1 MRSVSKKVAIIVI
14 LIVLILGICGG
25 VFAYLFLATDT
36 FKDEQE
42 LFFNYFS
49 QDLEKTKELLKL
61 KTIENYQTL
70 KSNATYEEN
79 NTINV
84 KYAQGGEIS
93 NPYNNLSISLK
104 NQKDNDYNYK
114 DFKILF
120 EEQSAIQI
128 EAIKKADTYGIRFSN
143 LLKQF
148 VTLLNG
154 ERIDGLDIDDETLV
168 KMKAIIE
175 DDSSYFQNMIISS
188 QELQN
193 LENKYLTVITQSLK
207 QGVFS
212 KQANVVTT
220 IGTENIETN
229 TYSVDLTAYQ
239 FQNLLI
245 ELLNNLKID
254 EIIMGKI
261 EAISGSSQNFVNTI
275 DNLIRQVEDKDY
287 KPVKITLYVNSGNTV
302 KTELKSDD
310 FTINIESNS
319 DNGNGSTKIE
329 YTNSD
334 EESKIFTITKQL
346 SEYQENFDIIY
357 SVKTNEEEY
366 EYSITL
372 ESNFERTD
380 IAFGYKKDI
389 TEIVISL
396 ENDITTNVGEQIE
409 LTTENSINL
418 NETVEPNLSVTLN
431 VLNVQVPEK
440 LKSRYDLLI
449 QKLQAQE
456 FLDMVKEKYN
466 IFFGEEVEE
475 EPTEPEEQEPN
486 LTGEEEPTSEADD
499 LTTAEVNRFNTM
511 FEFYSGTGISGKNV
525 KQLLEIT
532 KEHLESVNIEVLP
545 EENNKEEITLN
556 IKLNTP
562 NSELADS
569 IIEKIDDQK
578 TYIVNMTFSETNNI
592 LQTITIKQE
601 NN

>member
-418 NETVEPNLSVTLN
+418 NETAEPNLSVTLN

-499 LTTAEVNRFNTM
+499 LTTAEVNRFNAM

>member
-380 IAFGYKKDI
+380 IAYGYKKDI

-499 LTTAEVNRFNTM
+499 LTTAEVNRFNAM

>member
-1 MRSVSKKVAIIVI
+1 
-14 LIVLILGICGG
+14 
-25 VFAYLFLATDT
+25 
-36 FKDEQE
+36 
-42 LFFNYFS
+42 
-49 QDLEKTKELLKL
+49 
-61 KTIENYQTL
+61 
-70 KSNATYEEN
+70 
-79 NTINV
+79 
-84 KYAQGGEIS
+84 
-93 NPYNNLSISLK
+93 
-104 NQKDNDYNYK
+104 
-114 DFKILF
+114 
-120 EEQSAIQI
+120 
-128 EAIKKADTYGIRFSN
+128 
-143 LLKQF
+143 
-148 VTLLNG
+148 
-154 ERIDGLDIDDETLV
+154 
-168 KMKAIIE
+168 MKAIIE

-499 LTTAEVNRFNTM
+499 LTTAEVNRFNAM

-569 IIEKIDDQK
+569 IVEKIDDQK

>member
-154 ERIDGLDIDDETLV
+154 ERIDGLDVDDETLV

-418 NETVEPNLSVTLN
+418 NETAEPNLSVTLN

-499 LTTAEVNRFNTM
+499 LTTAEVNRFNAM

>member
-499 LTTAEVNRFNTM
+499 LTTAEVNRFNAM

-569 IIEKIDDQK
+569 IVEKIDDQK

>member
-396 ENDITTNVGEQIE
+396 ENDITTSVGEQIE

-418 NETVEPNLSVTLN
+418 NETAEPNLSVTLN

-499 LTTAEVNRFNTM
+499 LTTAEVNRFNAM

>member
-154 ERIDGLDIDDETLV
+154 ERIDGLDVDDETLV

-175 DDSSYFQNMIISS
+175 DDSSYFQDMIISS

-499 LTTAEVNRFNTM
+499 LTTAEVNRFNAM

>member
-120 EEQSAIQI
+120 EEQSEIQI

-212 KQANVVTT
+212 KQANVVIT

-275 DNLIRQVEDKDY
+275 DNLIRKVEDKDY
-287 KPVKITLYVNSGNTV
+287 KPVKITLYVNSGKKV

-499 LTTAEVNRFNTM
+499 LTTAEVNRFNAM

>member
-154 ERIDGLDIDDETLV
+154 ERIDGLDVDDETLV
-168 KMKAIIE
+168 KTKAIIE

-212 KQANVVTT
+212 KQANVVIT

-499 LTTAEVNRFNTM
+499 LTTAEVNRFNAM

>member
-154 ERIDGLDIDDETLV
+154 ERIDGLDVDDETLV

-499 LTTAEVNRFNTM
+499 LTTAEVNRFNAM

>member
-212 KQANVVTT
+212 KQANVVIT

-499 LTTAEVNRFNTM
+499 LTTAEVNRFNAM

-569 IIEKIDDQK
+569 IVEKIDDQK

>member
-168 KMKAIIE
+168 KTKEIIE

-212 KQANVVTT
+212 KQANVVIT

-499 LTTAEVNRFNTM
+499 LTTAEVNRFNAM

>member
-212 KQANVVTT
+212 KQANVVIT

-366 EYSITL
+366 EYNITL

-499 LTTAEVNRFNTM
+499 LTTAEVNRFNAM

>member
-1 MRSVSKKVAIIVI
+1 MRSVSKKDAIIVI

-499 LTTAEVNRFNTM
+499 LTTAEVNRFNAM

>member
-128 EAIKKADTYGIRFSN
+128 EAIKKADTYGIGFSN

-440 LKSRYDLLI
+440 LKARYDLLI

-499 LTTAEVNRFNTM
+499 LTTAEVNRFNAM

>member
-154 ERIDGLDIDDETLV
+154 ERIDGLDVDDETLV

-175 DDSSYFQNMIISS
+175 DDSSYFQDMIISS

-499 LTTAEVNRFNTM
+499 LTTAEVNRFNAM

-569 IIEKIDDQK
+569 IVEKIDDQK

>member
-154 ERIDGLDIDDETLV
+154 ERIDGLDVDDETLV
-168 KMKAIIE
+168 KTKTIIE

-212 KQANVVTT
+212 KQANVVIT

-486 LTGEEEPTSEADD
+486 LTGKEEPTSEADD
-499 LTTAEVNRFNTM
+499 LTTAEVNRFNAM

>member
-93 NPYNNLSISLK
+93 NPYNNLSINLK

-168 KMKAIIE
+168 KTKAIIE

-212 KQANVVTT
+212 KQANVVIT

-499 LTTAEVNRFNTM
+499 LTTAEVNRFNAM

-569 IIEKIDDQK
+569 IVEKIDDQK

>member
-154 ERIDGLDIDDETLV
+154 ERIDGLDVDDETLV
-168 KMKAIIE
+168 KTKAIIE

-212 KQANVVTT
+212 KQANVVIT

-499 LTTAEVNRFNTM
+499 LTTAEVNRFNAM

-532 KEHLESVNIEVLP
+532 KEHLESINIEVLP

>member
-499 LTTAEVNRFNTM
+499 LTTAEVNRFNAM

-578 TYIVNMTFSETNNI
+578 TYNVNMTFSETNNI

>member
-154 ERIDGLDIDDETLV
+154 ERIDGLDVDDETLV
-168 KMKAIIE
+168 KTKAIIE

-212 KQANVVTT
+212 KQANVVIT

-346 SEYQENFDIIY
+346 SEYQENFDMIY

-499 LTTAEVNRFNTM
+499 LTTAEVNRFNAM

-578 TYIVNMTFSETNNI
+578 TYNVNMTFSETNNI

>member
-212 KQANVVTT
+212 KQVNVVTT

-418 NETVEPNLSVTLN
+418 NETAEPNLSVTLN

-499 LTTAEVNRFNTM
+499 LTTAEVNRFNAM

>member
-440 LKSRYDLLI
+440 LKARYDLLI

-466 IFFGEEVEE
+466 IFFGEELEE

-499 LTTAEVNRFNTM
+499 LTTAEVNRFNAM

>member
-154 ERIDGLDIDDETLV
+154 ERIDGLDVDDETLV
-168 KMKAIIE
+168 KTKAIIE

-212 KQANVVTT
+212 KQANVVIT

-346 SEYQENFDIIY
+346 SEYQENFDMIY

-418 NETVEPNLSVTLN
+418 NETAEPNLSVTLN

-499 LTTAEVNRFNTM
+499 LTTAEVNRFNAM

>member
-212 KQANVVTT
+212 KQANVVIT

-418 NETVEPNLSVTLN
+418 NETAEPNLSVTLN

-499 LTTAEVNRFNTM
+499 LTTAEVNRFNAM

>member
-212 KQANVVTT
+212 KQANVVIT

-418 NETVEPNLSVTLN
+418 NETAEPNLSVTLN

-499 LTTAEVNRFNTM
+499 LTTAEVNRFNAM

-569 IIEKIDDQK
+569 IVEKIDDQK

>member
-440 LKSRYDLLI
+440 LKARYDLLI

-499 LTTAEVNRFNTM
+499 LTTAEVNRFNAM

>member
-154 ERIDGLDIDDETLV
+154 ERIDGLDVDDETLV
-168 KMKAIIE
+168 KTKAIIE

-212 KQANVVTT
+212 KQANVVIT

-346 SEYQENFDIIY
+346 SEYQENFDMIY

-409 LTTENSINL
+409 LTAENSVNL

-431 VLNVQVPEK
+431 ALNVQVPEK

-499 LTTAEVNRFNTM
+499 LTTAEVNRFNAM

-578 TYIVNMTFSETNNI
+578 TYNVNMTFSETNNI